1 MEDNEILE
9 EVSSALNADTY
20 EKNISYVDIEKIYPN
35 PNQPRKTFNDK
46 ALEDLSSS
54 IKRHGVIS
62 PIILS
67 PDGEKFMIIAGER
80 RYRASKLAG
89 IKKVP
94 AIVRNYTEKQ
104 VKEIAIIENLQREDL
119 NPIETAKAIRQF
131 MQDYNMT
138 QEEVADRL
146 GKSRPTIAN
155 TLRLLNLSPSV
166 ISFIEENKLN
176 AGHARSL
183 LPLDSKNQ
191 LKVAKLI
198 IDKGLSVRDTER
210 RVKMLLNSPSEDEI
224 KKRKQVKESIS
235 LELRELVHKMQRV
248 FSTKVTAIG
257 NDNKGR
263 IYVDYFTRDDLD
275 RMTEIID
282 KMDR

>member
-166 ISFIEENKLN
+166 ISFIEENKLS